1 LLHSRRKRAIIS
13 LMIPLWFPL
22 TLLSAFFLATSDA
35 LTKKALVG
43 HNEYLVTW
51 LRLLPALPIFL
62 LPLAFIPIPRL
73 GPEFFLCTLGALPL
87 EALALV
93 LYTKALKLSP
103 LNLTLPLLSFTALL
117 LLVVPALLL
126 GERISSCG
134 AVGIVLITAGSY
146 GLNAKAESGGFLAP
160 IRALLRERGALCM
173 LGVAVIYSV
182 TSTLGKRA
190 IEASSP
196 LFFAAC
202 YLPLLALIMTPLALY
217 KGRGEL
223 RDMARNSTVRASAL
237 PALCYAAQIL
247 AHVYAI
253 NLTNVAYMIAVKRT
267 SLLFGVL
274 YGRYLFGER
283 GGLIATVIMLS
294 GVMLILLG
302 G

>member
-1 LLHSRRKRAIIS
+1 MIK
-13 LMIPLWFPL
+13 LMLPLWLPL
-22 TLLSAFFLATSDA
+22 TLLSAFMLATSDA
-35 LTKKALVG
+35 LTKKALAG

-62 LPLAFIPIPRL
+62 LPLPFIAIPKL
-73 GPEFFLCTLGALPL
+73 GPEFFLCALGALPL

-103 LNLTLPLLSFTALL
+103 LNLTLPLLSVTALL
-117 LLVVPALLL
+117 LLVVPFLLL
-126 GERISSCG
+126 GERISPCG
-134 AVGIVLITAGSY
+134 AAGILLVAAGGYLLPSKP
-146 GLNAKAESGGFLAP
+146 GSGGLLAP
-160 IRALLRERGALCM
+160 IRALCSERGSLCM

-196 LFFAAC
+196 LFFAAF
-202 YLPLLALIMTPLALY
+202 YLPLLVLIITPLALY

-223 RDMARNSTVRASAL
+223 GSMARNGTVRASAL
-237 PALCYAAQIL
+237 PALCYALQVV

-274 YGRYLFGER
+274 YGRYLFQER
-283 GGLIATVIMLS
+283 GGLSATLIMLL
-294 GVMLILLG
+294 GVMLILFG

>member
-1 LLHSRRKRAIIS
+1 MMS
-13 LMIPLWFPL
+13 LMIPLWLPL

-62 LPLAFIPIPRL
+62 LPLPFIPIPRL
-73 GPEFFLCTLGALPL
+73 GPEFFLCALSALPL
-87 EALALV
+87 EALALI

-134 AVGIVLITAGSY
+134 ATGILLITAGSY
-146 GLNAKAESGGFLAP
+146 GLNLKAGSGGFLAP
-160 IRALLRERGALCM
+160 IRALLKERGSLCM

-190 IEASSP
+190 IETSSP

-202 YLPLLALIMTPLALY
+202 YLPLLVLLITPLALY

-223 RDMARNSTVRASAL
+223 RNMVRNGTVRASVL
-237 PALCYAAQIL
+237 PALCYAAQVV

-283 GGLIATVIMLS
+283 GGVLAAVVMLS